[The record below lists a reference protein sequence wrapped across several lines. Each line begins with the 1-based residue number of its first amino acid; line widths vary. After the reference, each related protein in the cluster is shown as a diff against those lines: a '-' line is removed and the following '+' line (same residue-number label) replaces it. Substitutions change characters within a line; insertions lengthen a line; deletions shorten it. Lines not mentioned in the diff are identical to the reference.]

1 LPRVGAL
8 ERVRSNPKLAVAI
21 AGGIVLLLTW
31 IGWAIH
37 VAGDN
42 GGRAALGVL
51 IAWPALLVA
60 VALVSLALIGGY
72 RLVSRLSADQGGA
85 TATADEETPA
95 DETEDE
101 PEEPESSEDDEE
113 EEAESDSEPEAS
125 AKS

>member
-72 RLVSRLSADQGGA
+72 RLVSRLSADQGGG

-95 DETEDE
+95 DE
-101 PEEPESSEDDEE
+101 
-113 EEAESDSEPEAS
+113 SDSEPEAS

>member
-60 VALVSLALIGGY
+60 AALVSLAFIGGY
-72 RLVSRLSADQGGA
+72 RLVRRLSAAQGDA
-85 TATADEETPA
+85 TTTADEETPA

-101 PEEPESSEDDEE
+101 PEEEQ
-113 EEAESDSEPEAS
+113 EAESDSEPEAS